1 MLGGTKK
8 VSSMYKSAKSFLGVG
23 GGGGGRRGR
32 RRAPPPPLEPTLPA
46 SKDDCEEEEEEEEEE
61 EDGDGGDVG
70 TEVGVSISTSTSKA
84 KVYQI
89 GPSRLSRRPIAF
101 HSRPVVRPHGDR

>member
-8 VSSMYKSAKSFLGVG
+8 VSSMYKSAKSFLGVGGG

-46 SKDDCEEEEEEEEEE
+46 SKDDCEEEEEEEE
-61 EDGDGGDVG
+61 DGDGGDVG
-70 TEVGVSISTSTSKA
+70 TEVGGSISTSTSKA

>member
-8 VSSMYKSAKSFLGVG
+8 VLSMYKSAKSFLGVG

-46 SKDDCEEEEEEEEEE
+46 SKDDCEEEEEEEE
-61 EDGDGGDVG
+61 DGDGGDVG
-70 TEVGVSISTSTSKA
+70 TEVGGSISTSTSKA

>member
-46 SKDDCEEEEEEEEEE
+46 SKDDCEEEEEE
-61 EDGDGGDVG
+61 DGDGDDVG
-70 TEVGVSISTSTSKA
+70 TEVGGSTPTSTSKA

>member
-46 SKDDCEEEEEEEEEE
+46 SKDDCEEEEEEEE
-61 EDGDGGDVG
+61 DGDGGDVG
-70 TEVGVSISTSTSKA
+70 TEVGGSISTSTSKA